1 MNAHLEEVF
10 ASIQGEGLRIGQR
23 HIFVRFTGCDLRCK
37 FCDTPAAAKGPDREG
52 KQRFCRAQKSL
63 HSFEYEEVPNP
74 VTASDLTHLC
84 SRLALQGI
92 ARPVI
97 SLTGGEPLL
106 QKEFLLDWLPRVR
119 KDYTIYLETCGIDY
133 GPLKEL
139 RDYIDVVSMD
149 MKLPSSTGLR
159 SLWNEHREFLAAALG
174 KELFVKAVVTGDTTV
189 EDVKAAATL
198 IAGAGQTIML
208 IIQPASGPLA
218 PSSAKLLMLQQ
229 AVLGMVRD
237 VRIIPQVHKALQLP

>member
-1 MNAHLEEVF
+1 V
-10 ASIQGEGLRIGQR
+10 
-23 HIFVRFTGCDLRCK
+23 V
-37 FCDTPAAAKGPDREG
+37 
-52 KQRFCRAQKSL
+52 
-63 HSFEYEEVPNP
+63 
-74 VTASDLTHLC
+74 
-84 SRLALQGI
+84 QGI

-159 SLWNEHREFLAAALG
+159 SFWNEHREFLAAALG
-174 KELFVKAVVTGDTTV
+174 KELFVKAVVTGDTTM
-189 EDVKAAATL
+189 EDIKAAAAI
-198 IAGAGQTIML
+198 IAGTGQTIRL

-218 PSSAKLLMLQQ
+218 PSSEKLLRLQE
-229 AVLGMVRD
+229 AVLGTVRD
-237 VRIIPQVHKALQLP
+237 VRIIPQIHKVLNLP